1 MQIGYN
7 IKRMNAERGRKMEAY
22 EALAAVY
29 DALMG
34 DVDYKR
40 IASFY
45 EAAFRRA
52 GLSPQLVLDLG
63 CGTGKMTVE
72 LAGRGYDMI
81 GVDGSAQMLSQAFLR
96 KSEAEGADILLLQQ
110 DLCELDLYGTV
121 GAVISTL
128 DCINYLTR
136 DGDLD
141 RCFSLV
147 HNYLDPEGIFLFD
160 VNTPFKFEHV
170 FADNAYILENEGCY
184 CGWQNEYEKQTG
196 LCRFYLSV
204 FSEQGDGSYR
214 RTDEEQTERC
224 YSREEL
230 TEALL
235 RAGFRDIEFFGDTD
249 FGAPNEKTERWYIKA
264 ICKK

>member
-1 MQIGYN
+1 
-7 IKRMNAERGRKMEAY
+7 MEAY

-34 DVDYKR
+34 DVDYQR

-52 GLSPQLVLDLG
+52 GLTPQLVLDLG
-63 CGTGKMTVE
+63 CGTGRMTVE

-81 GVDGSAQMLSQAFLR
+81 GVDGSAQMLSHAFER
-96 KSEAEGADILLLQQ
+96 KYEIEGADILLLQQ
-110 DLCELDLYGTV
+110 DLCALDLYGTV
-121 GAVISTL
+121 GAVVSTL
-128 DCINYLTR
+128 DCINYLTN

-147 HNYLDPEGIFLFD
+147 HNYLDPDGIFLFD
-160 VNTPFKFEHV
+160 VNTPYKFEHV

-184 CGWQNEYEKQTG
+184 CGWQNEYDEKTK

-204 FSEQGDGSYR
+204 FSENEDGSYH

-224 YSREEL
+224 YKRDEL
-230 TEALL
+230 TAALV
-235 RAGFRDIEFFGDTD
+235 RCGFGDIEFFGDTD
-249 FGAPNEKTERWYIKA
+249 FGAPNEKSERWYIKA